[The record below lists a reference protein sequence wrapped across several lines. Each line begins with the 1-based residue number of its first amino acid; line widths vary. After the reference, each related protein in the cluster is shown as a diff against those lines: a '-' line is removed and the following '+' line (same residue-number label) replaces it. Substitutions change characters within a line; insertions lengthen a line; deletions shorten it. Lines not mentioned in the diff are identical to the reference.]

1 MFRLTGLNHLALVTG
16 DMDKTIHYWRDLL
29 GMRLVVAMGEPGYR
43 QYFFEISPNDLVTFF
58 EWPGVAPV
66 PYKRHGDPVSGPFIF
81 DHVSFGVER
90 EEDLWE
96 LSDKLEAADFPVSD
110 VIDHGFIHSI
120 YTYDPNGIPLE
131 FSHNV
136 EGVDVRKHPVMAD
149 RGPTEVTR
157 EGADPRWGFW
167 PPVEEPTPDADRFL
181 IPGAGSDLFDEKKGT
196 KKGGQH
202 GT

>member
-1 MFRLTGLNHLALVTG
+1 MFRFTGLNHLALVTG

-29 GMRLVVAMGEPGYR
+29 GMRLVVALGEPGYR

-58 EWPGVAPV
+58 EWPDVEPV

-81 DHVSFGVER
+81 DHVSFGVEK

-96 LSDKLEAADFPVSD
+96 LIDKLDAAGFPVSD
-110 VIDHGFIHSI
+110 VIDHGFIRSI

-136 EGVDVRKHPVMAD
+136 EGVDVRKEPVLAD
-149 RGPTEVTR
+149 RAPTAVTR
-157 EGADPRWGFW
+157 EGAEPRREYW
-167 PPVEEPTPDADRFL
+167 PEVEETTPEEDR
-181 IPGAGSDLFDEKKGT
+181 IITPGVGSDLFD
-196 KKGGQH
+196 
-202 GT
+202 